1 MKYGYYPGCSLH
13 STGVEYDES
22 FRAVAGR
29 LGIEL
34 EELRDWT
41 CCGSAPA
48 HVSSHLLSIALPLR
62 NLILAEEQGYS
73 EIAVPCAACFSRFKK
88 AIHETGEDAE
98 LAADVEYV
106 IGKKFEGT
114 VTPRH
119 PLESLTPMLDK
130 IAAEATTPLPDMR
143 VACYY
148 GCLLVR
154 PPEVMG
160 FDECE
165 YPMSMDNVLRAA
177 GIETIDWGSKT
188 DCCGASLALSETDI
202 VLDLTREILEEAKG
216 VGADAIAVACSLCH
230 VNLDTRQPEVEAK
243 FETEYGI
250 PIFYFTQL
258 LGLAL
263 GLGSEDLGL
272 KRHFVDPMPLL
283 VKKA

>member
-22 FRAVAGR
+22 FCAVARR

-34 EELRDWT
+34 EEIKGWT

-48 HVSSHLLSIALPLR
+48 HISSHLLSMALPIR
-62 NLILAEEQGYS
+62 NLILAEKTGYS
-73 EIAVPCAACFSRFKK
+73 EIAVPCAACLSRFKK
-88 AIHETGEDAE
+88 AIYETGKDPQLAE
-98 LAADVEYV
+98 DVEYV
-106 IGKKFEGT
+106 IGEHFERN
-114 VTPRH
+114 VKPAH
-119 PLESLTPMLDK
+119 PLEIISERLDDLESMTSKALPNKK
-130 IAAEATTPLPDMR
+130 I
-143 VACYY
+143 ACYY

-160 FDECE
+160 FDDHE
-165 YPMSMDNVLRAA
+165 YPMIMDNILRAA
-177 GIETIDWGSKT
+177 GFETLDWSSKT

-202 VLDLTREILEEAKG
+202 VLDLSREILEEARG

-243 FETEYGI
+243 YGTEYGI
-250 PIFYFTQL
+250 PILYFTQL

-263 GLGSEDLGL
+263 GIDPQELGL

-283 VKKA
+283 AKEV